1 MDKIS
6 NLLKML
12 LAMAG
17 YNHSWIGCLECE
29 LCLPVAMQN
38 IPPSLAH
45 GIRNFFPSCLRNLA
59 GAVHVQTRGQVLETA
74 KAAGPGRITHA
85 DQTSFSMAWLHAN
98 GNKNSVAV
106 AKPGQQRQSIPAM
119 SRALLGSEQSS
130 PLWLCVNW
138 NSEAL
143 LLVIRGF

>member
-85 DQTSFSMAWLHAN
+85 DQTSFPHGLIARKREQKFSCSSKSLASSGKH
-98 GNKNSVAV
+98 
-106 AKPGQQRQSIPAM
+106 P
-119 SRALLGSEQSS
+119 LL
-130 PLWLCVNW
+130 
-138 NSEAL
+138 
-143 LLVIRGF
+143 

>member
-38 IPPSLAH
+38 IPPSLSH
-45 GIRNFFPSCLRNLA
+45 GIRN
-59 GAVHVQTRGQVLETA
+59 VQTRGRVLERGKQLDA
-74 KAAGPGRITHA
+74 SRM
-85 DQTSFSMAWLHAN
+85 QTKQVFPMA
-98 GNKNSVAV
+98 
-106 AKPGQQRQSIPAM
+106 
-119 SRALLGSEQSS
+119 
-130 PLWLCVNW
+130 
-138 NSEAL
+138 
-143 LLVIRGF
+143 

>member
-29 LCLPVAMQN
+29 LCLLFAMQN
-38 IPPSLAH
+38 IPSSLAH

-59 GAVHVQTRGQVLETA
+59 GQVLETA

-85 DQTSFSMAWLHAN
+85 DQTSFSMA
-98 GNKNSVAV
+98 
-106 AKPGQQRQSIPAM
+106 
-119 SRALLGSEQSS
+119 
-130 PLWLCVNW
+130 
-138 NSEAL
+138 
-143 LLVIRGF
+143 